1 MGKKVTKKKKKSKII
16 FELNYRPENAKEM
29 QKNVFI

>member
-1 MGKKVTKKKKKSKII
+1 MGKKVTKKKKSKII
-16 FELNYRPENAKEM
+16 FELNYRPEKAKEM

>member
-1 MGKKVTKKKKKSKII
+1 MGKKEKKKKSKII

>member
-1 MGKKVTKKKKKSKII
+1 MAKKATKKKRII

-29 QKNVFI
+29 QETVFI